1 MYRWTAVLFA
11 ATALT
16 CVACASPAPV
26 AAPST
31 PTAEAPIDY
40 ERPES
45 WLCRPD
51 LPSDAC
57 RGDLD
62 ATEIRPDGSRVV
74 VPFVPAAQPKV
85 DCFYVYPTVDLKM
98 VPGNHTDFAD
108 TGQIVETT
116 RAQVARFG
124 EACRLFAPF
133 YKQMTFGT
141 YFGASADH
149 EQRFEIAFADVMAA
163 FRWYLAHADASRR
176 LVLVGHSQGA
186 QMIERLLRTTFDGD
200 AALRSRLLVAMPI
213 GGDVAVA
220 DGSPKGGTFQNIPLC
235 TADDQLGCVVA
246 YNTFRPAG
254 VRRPWPGPPPA
265 GDRSACVNPGDVATG
280 AKHTLSLAVFPTHS
294 RYRDT
299 MPGSAWAKTPF
310 IALPGF
316 YEAWCTDGQD
326 GFRFLAVD
334 EAHRAGDVRESPI
347 DLSTAAWRTKLGLHL
362 LDMQFAQGDLVRLI
376 ERKAAVQ

>member
-1 MYRWTAVLFA
+1 MYRWTGLLVA
-11 ATALT
+11 ATT
-16 CVACASPAPV
+16 VACAHPAPV
-26 AAPST
+26 APAGEQVVVGPM
-31 PTAEAPIDY
+31 DY

-51 LPSDAC
+51 LPTDAC

-62 ATEIRPDGSRVV
+62 ATELRPDGSRVV

-85 DCFYVYPTVDLKM
+85 DCFYVYPTVDLKI
-98 VPGNHTDFAD
+98 VSGNHTDFSD
-108 TGQIVETT
+108 TGQITETT

-124 EACRLFAPF
+124 EACRIFAPF

-141 YFGASADH
+141 YFSADAEH
-149 EQRFEIAFADVMAA
+149 ERHFEIAFTDVVAA
-163 FRWYLAHADASRR
+163 FRWYLAHADATRR
-176 LVLVGHSQGA
+176 IVLVGHSQGA
-186 QMIERLLRTTFDGD
+186 QMIERLLRTQFDGD
-200 AALRSRLLVAMPI
+200 ASLRARLLVAMPI

-220 DGSPKGGTFQNIPLC
+220 DGSDKGGTFQNIPLC
-235 TADDQLGCVVA
+235 TTDEELGCVVA

-280 AKHTLSLAVFPTHS
+280 AKHPLSLAVFPTHS
-294 RYRDT
+294 RYRDA
-299 MPGSAWAKTPF
+299 MPGAAWAKTPF

-316 YEAWCTDGQD
+316 YDAWCADGQN
-326 GFRFLAVD
+326 GFRFLAVE
-334 EAHRAGDVRESPI
+334 EAHAPGDIRESPI
-347 DLSTAAWRTKLGLHL
+347 DLTTAAWRTKLGLHL

-376 ERKAAVQ
+376 ERKAAVK

>member
-1 MYRWTAVLFA
+1 MYRWLLVFFA
-11 ATALT
+11 ATA
-16 CVACASPAPV
+16 VACAAPAPALAPSATPA
-26 AAPST
+26 AAPM
-31 PTAEAPIDY
+31 DY
-40 ERPES
+40 DRPES

-51 LPSDAC
+51 LSTDAC

-62 ATEIRPDGSRVV
+62 VTELRPDGSRVV

-98 VPGNHTDFAD
+98 VPGNHTDFSD

-116 RAQVARFG
+116 RSQVARFG
-124 EACRLFAPF
+124 EVCRLFAPF

-141 YFGASADH
+141 YFGSNADH
-149 EQRFEIAFADVMAA
+149 EQHFQVAFGDVVAA

-176 LVLVGHSQGA
+176 VVLVGHSQGA

-200 AALRSRLLVAMPI
+200 PALRSRLLVAMPI

-220 DGSPKGGTFQNIPLC
+220 EGSDKGGTFQNIPVC
-235 TADDQLGCVVA
+235 TTDDELGCVIA
-246 YNTFRPAG
+246 YNTFRPGG
-254 VRRPWPGPPPA
+254 VRHPWPGPPPA

-280 AKHTLSLAVFPTHS
+280 GKHTLSLAVFATHS
-294 RYRDT
+294 HYRDS
-299 MPGSAWAKTPF
+299 MPGSSWAKTPF

-316 YEAWCTDGQD
+316 YEAWCSDGQD

-334 EAHRAGDVRESPI
+334 EAHRPGDVRESPI
-347 DLSTAAWRTKLGLHL
+347 DLTTAFWRTKLGLHL

-376 ERKAAVQ
+376 QRKAAVQ

>member
-1 MYRWTAVLFA
+1 MYRWTALLVA
-11 ATALT
+11 ATT
-16 CVACASPAPV
+16 VACAHPEPV
-26 AAPST
+26 A
-31 PTAEAPIDY
+31 PTGDPAVSGPMDY
-40 ERPES
+40 ERAES

-51 LPSDAC
+51 LPTDAC

-62 ATEIRPDGSRVV
+62 ATELRPDGSRVV
-74 VPFVPAAQPKV
+74 VPFVPAAQPKI

-98 VPGNHTDFAD
+98 VGGNHTDFSD
-108 TGQIVETT
+108 TGQITETT

-124 EACRLFAPF
+124 AACRIFAPF

-141 YFGASADH
+141 YFSADAEH
-149 EQRFEIAFADVMAA
+149 ERHFEIAFADVVAA
-163 FRWYLAHADASRR
+163 FHWYLAHADASRR

-186 QMIERLLRTTFDGD
+186 QMIERLLRTQFDGD
-200 AALRSRLLVAMPI
+200 ASLRARLLVAMPI

-235 TADDQLGCVVA
+235 TSDDELGCVVA

-280 AKHTLSLAVFPTHS
+280 AKHPLSMAVFPTHS
-294 RYRDT
+294 RYRDA
-299 MPGSAWAKTPF
+299 MPGAAWAKTPF

-316 YEAWCTDGQD
+316 YDAWCADGQN
-326 GFRFLAVD
+326 GFRFLAVE
-334 EAHRAGDVRESPI
+334 EAHAPGDARESPI
-347 DLSTAAWRTKLGLHL
+347 DLTTAAWRTQLGLHL

-376 ERKAAVQ
+376 ERKASVK

>member
-1 MYRWTAVLFA
+1 MSRWIALLFA
-11 ATALT
+11 ASA
-16 CVACASPAPV
+16 VACARPAPV
-26 AAPST
+26 APASEAAPL
-31 PTAEAPIDY
+31 AALDY

-51 LPSDAC
+51 LPNDAC

-62 ATEIRPDGSRVV
+62 VTELRSDGSRVV

-85 DCFYVYPTVDLKM
+85 DCFYVYPTVDMKM
-98 VPGNHTDFAD
+98 VGGNHTDFSD

-124 EACRLFAPF
+124 EACRIFAPF

-141 YFGASADH
+141 YFSADAEH
-149 EQRFEIAFADVMAA
+149 ERRFQVAFQDVAAA
-163 FRWYLAHADASRR
+163 FRWYLAHSDASRR
-176 LVLVGHSQGA
+176 IVLVGHSQGA
-186 QMIERLLRTTFDGD
+186 QMIERLLRTTFDED
-200 AALRSRLLVAMPI
+200 AALRARLLVAMPI

-220 DGSPKGGTFQNIPLC
+220 DGSPRGGTFQNIPLC
-235 TADDQLGCVVA
+235 TADDELGCVIA

-280 AKHTLSLAVFPTHS
+280 GKHALSMAVFPTHS
-294 RYRDT
+294 RYRDA
-299 MPGSAWAKTPF
+299 MPGAAWAKTPF

-316 YEAWCTDGQD
+316 YDAWCTDGRD

-334 EAHRAGDVRESPI
+334 EAHRPGDVRESPI
-347 DLSTAAWRTKLGLHL
+347 DLTTAAWRTKLGLHL